1 MPYRPISPSRSNR
14 SSRGFTLIE
23 LLVVIVIISVLIS
36 LLLPAVQQAREA
48 VRRHQCMNNLRQ
60 IGLALHGYH
69 ETHRVFPPG
78 TTNPTGPIDNTSTG
92 FKHGWMIQ
100 ILPYLDEATVFK
112 AINPNQG
119 IYEQT
124 NIDFSLV
131 GIEVTFC
138 PSSPLQVGAN
148 NAYAGC
154 HHDVESPINADDN
167 GMLFL
172 NSRVRL
178 SEVTDGQHH
187 TLLVGE
193 IRDHGMWQV
202 GSRMS
207 LRNTGTAIDVLTSPN
222 MARKPGVKLP
232 DLPPDVRTDDDT
244 TTPDRPDPMTS
255 VGGFGSYHIASSNF
269 LFVDGSVKC
278 LGANMDMGLYQHLG
292 NRRDGQILSDF

>member
-1 MPYRPISPSRSNR
+1 MSLHLAPHHTTPRNSRA
-14 SSRGFTLIE
+14 FTLIE
-23 LLVVIVIISVLIS
+23 LLVVLVIISVLIA

-60 IGLALHGYH
+60 LGLALHGYH

-78 TTNPTGPIDNTSTG
+78 TSNPTGPIDNTSTG
-92 FKHGWMIQ
+92 YKHSWVIR
-100 ILPYLDEATVFK
+100 ILPYLDEDALYK

-124 NIDFSLV
+124 NIDFSLT
-131 GIEVTFC
+131 GIEVTYC
-138 PSSPLQVGAN
+138 PSSPLSREAN
-148 NAYAGC
+148 SAYAGC
-154 HHDVESPINADDN
+154 HHDVESPINSDDN

-178 SEVTDGQHH
+178 SDVTDGQRY

-207 LRNTGTAIDVLTSPN
+207 LRNTGTPIDTLTSPAL
-222 MARKPGVKLP
+222 ARKPGVKLP
-232 DLPPDVRTDDDT
+232 DLPPNARFADEE
-244 TTPDRPDPMTS
+244 PQPSPLDPTTS
-255 VGGFGSYHIASSNF
+255 VGGFGSFHSSCANF
-269 LFVDGSVKC
+269 LLVDGSVKC
-278 LGANMDMGLYQHLG
+278 LATNIDMTLYQRLG
-292 NRRDGQILSDF
+292 NRRDGQIVSSF

>member
-1 MPYRPISPSRSNR
+1 MFPHLVRNRTSPRRSRA
-14 SSRGFTLIE
+14 FTLIE
-23 LLVVIVIISVLIS
+23 LLVVIVIISVLIA

-60 IGLALHGYH
+60 LGLALHGYH

-78 TTNPTGPIDNTSTG
+78 TSNPTGPIDNTSTG
-92 FKHGWMIQ
+92 FKHSWMIH
-100 ILPYLDEATVFK
+100 ILPYLDENALYQ

-124 NIDFSLV
+124 HIDFSLT
-131 GIEVTFC
+131 GIDVTYC
-138 PSSPLQVGAN
+138 PSSPLSREAN
-148 NAYAGC
+148 SAYAGC

-178 SEVTDGQHH
+178 SDVADGQRY
-187 TLLVGE
+187 TFLVGE

-207 LRNTGTAIDVLTSPN
+207 LRNTGTPIDSVTSPN
-222 MARKPGVKLP
+222 AIRKPGVKLP
-232 DLPPDVRTDDDT
+232 DLPPDARNADEA
-244 TTPDRPDPMTS
+244 PPPSPPDPMTS
-255 VGGFGSYHIASSNF
+255 VGGFGSYHSSSANF
-269 LFVDGSVKC
+269 LLVDGSVKC
-278 LGANMDMGLYQHLG
+278 LPTNIDMTLYQRLG
-292 NRRDGQILSDF
+292 NRRDGQIVSSF

>member
-1 MPYRPISPSRSNR
+1 MHSHLTGNRRSNR
-14 SSRGFTLIE
+14 SSRAFTLIE
-23 LLVVIVIISVLIS
+23 LLVVIVIISVLIA

-60 IGLALHGYH
+60 LGLALHGYH

-78 TTNPTGPIDNTSTG
+78 TSNPTGPIDNTSTG
-92 FKHGWMIQ
+92 YKHSWMIH
-100 ILPYLDEATVFK
+100 ILPYLDENALYQ

-124 NIDFSLV
+124 NIDFSLT
-131 GIEVTFC
+131 GIDVTFC
-138 PSSPLQVGAN
+138 PSSPLSREAN
-148 NAYAGC
+148 SAYVGC
-154 HHDVESPINADDN
+154 HHDVESPINSDNN

-178 SEVTDGQHH
+178 SDVTDGQRY

-207 LRNTGTAIDVLTSPN
+207 LRNTGTPIDTLTSP
-222 MARKPGVKLP
+222 ADVRKPGVKLP
-232 DLPPDVRTDDDT
+232 ERPRDARMTNDLPEPS
-244 TTPDRPDPMTS
+244 PPDPMTS
-255 VGGFGSYHIASSNF
+255 VGGFGSYHSSSANF
-269 LFVDGSVKC
+269 LLVDGSVKC
-278 LGANMDMGLYQHLG
+278 IGTNVDMKLYQHLG
-292 NRRDGQILSDF
+292 NRRDGQIVSSF